1 MPERGVDTAPLTF
14 YLSEESRVGLLHT
27 PTRVPL
33 SLSLSLDPR
42 LASSHSPFLSF
53 YPLSLSLSLSG
64 YSGKSMFLRYFLFPS
79 GACKT
84 RVTGCG
90 YLSSLPSL
98 LPSRFV
104 QERELPLPIELANL
118 CGSPRDRGGIL
129 ARDEKKGMTKEGKGS
144 SRREGRKTVK
154 REGKRIRS
162 RRAAITIEEEEK
174 GERERRRRRRRGRER
189 DRRRE
194 GKRRRER
201 EEREEGSGRT
211 DRLLLPPHPNFN
223 QDPKYASRMDACE
236 HSRRYYRALR
246 CM

>member
-33 SLSLSLDPR
+33 SLSLSLSR
-42 LASSHSPFLSF
+42 SSSRFLS
-53 YPLSLSLSLSG
+53 LSFSLLLSPISLSLSG

-90 YLSSLPSL
+90 YLSSLP
-98 LPSRFV
+98 LPSPFPICPRKGTSV
-104 QERELPLPIELANL
+104 TDRTRE
-118 CGSPRDRGGIL
+118 SPRIPERSRRNSR
-129 ARDEKKGMTKEGKGS
+129 ARRRKGMTKEGKGS

-189 DRRRE
+189 SPKGRKKKKRKRGARRRL
-194 GKRRRER
+194 GANR
-201 EEREEGSGRT
+201 S
-211 DRLLLPPHPNFN
+211 
-223 QDPKYASRMDACE
+223 ASSPA
-236 HSRRYYRALR
+236 APQF
-246 CM
+246 

>member
-53 YPLSLSLSLSG
+53 SPLSLSLSLGLQRQINVSP
-64 YSGKSMFLRYFLFPS
+64 LFS
-79 GACKT
+79 FSEWRMQNACN
-84 RVTGCG
+84 RMR
-90 YLSSLPSL
+90 LSL
-98 LPSRFV
+98 LPPPPFPICPRKGTSVTDRTRESLRIPERSR
-104 QERELPLPIELANL
+104 RN
-118 CGSPRDRGGIL
+118 SR
-129 ARDEKKGMTKEGKGS
+129 ARRRKGMTKEGKGS

-162 RRAAITIEEEEK
+162 RGAPITIEEEEK

-189 DRRRE
+189 SPKGRKKKKRKRGARRRL
-194 GKRRRER
+194 GANR
-201 EEREEGSGRT
+201 S
-211 DRLLLPPHPNFN
+211 
-223 QDPKYASRMDACE
+223 ASSPA
-236 HSRRYYRALR
+236 APQF
-246 CM
+246 

>member
-53 YPLSLSLSLSG
+53 SPYLSLSLGLQRQINVSP
-64 YSGKSMFLRYFLFPS
+64 LFS
-79 GACKT
+79 FSEWRMQNACN
-84 RVTGCG
+84 RMR
-90 YLSSLPSL
+90 LSL
-98 LPSRFV
+98 LPSPFPICPRKGTSV
-104 QERELPLPIELANL
+104 TDRTRESLRIPERSRRN
-118 CGSPRDRGGIL
+118 SR
-129 ARDEKKGMTKEGKGS
+129 ARRRKGMTKEGKGS

-189 DRRRE
+189 SPKGRKKKKRKRGARRRL
-194 GKRRRER
+194 GANR
-201 EEREEGSGRT
+201 S
-211 DRLLLPPHPNFN
+211 
-223 QDPKYASRMDACE
+223 ASSPA
-236 HSRRYYRALR
+236 APQF
-246 CM
+246 

>member
-33 SLSLSLDPR
+33 SLSLSLSR
-42 LASSHSPFLSF
+42 SSSRFLS
-53 YPLSLSLSLSG
+53 LSFSLLLSPISLSLSG

-90 YLSSLPSL
+90 YLSSLP
-98 LPSRFV
+98 LPSPFPICPRKGTSV
-104 QERELPLPIELANL
+104 TDRTRE
-118 CGSPRDRGGIL
+118 SPRIPERSRRNSR
-129 ARDEKKGMTKEGKGS
+129 ARRRKGMTKEGKGS

-162 RRAAITIEEEEK
+162 RRASITIEEEEK

-189 DRRRE
+189 SPKGRKKKKRKRGARRRL
-194 GKRRRER
+194 GANR
-201 EEREEGSGRT
+201 S
-211 DRLLLPPHPNFN
+211 
-223 QDPKYASRMDACE
+223 ASSPA
-236 HSRRYYRALR
+236 APQF
-246 CM
+246 